1 MSDTDDKAHTPGAAL
16 AGFLVD
22 QLEGGIGG
30 QEASRTPRLIVYACC
45 AFVVLFL
52 GWAALASV
60 DRVVRAPGRVIPST
74 QANTIQHLEGGVV
87 AEIFV
92 REGEKVKVG
101 QPLVSISDV
110 LFDADR
116 EQQVARIDGLR
127 ARIAR
132 LRAEAGGVVNPDLG
146 AGELA
151 NNERMAFRARQDRLQ
166 QTLNVLRAQAAQKNA
181 EIAEIETRQRGLEAE
196 MKVARE
202 QLSVVSGLIRKNAAS
217 QLELLEAQGRLERLT
232 TQISEA
238 QATVPRLRAALGE
251 LLEKEKD
258 ALAQFR
264 SESRT
269 ALAEAESEA
278 ARLAPELRKG
288 DDRVSRT
295 VLKAP
300 VDGVVNRLY
309 ATTIGG
315 VVKPGET
322 VLELTPE
329 GAVRTVEAMVNPA
342 DRAELRPGLPA
353 VVKLT
358 AFDFTIFGTL
368 TGKVTEISA
377 DTVSNDKGER
387 YFRVRVAVDNDSLQ
401 RFGHEVTPGL
411 IANTDIVVG
420 QRTVM
425 EYLVSPIRRMQSQAL
440 REWK

>member
-1 MSDTDDKAHTPGAAL
+1 
-16 AGFLVD
+16 
-22 QLEGGIGG
+22 
-30 QEASRTPRLIVYACC
+30 
-45 AFVVLFL
+45 
-52 GWAALASV
+52 
-60 DRVVRAPGRVIPST
+60 
-74 QANTIQHLEGGVV
+74 
-87 AEIFV
+87 
-92 REGEKVKVG
+92 
-101 QPLVSISDV
+101 
-110 LFDADR
+110 
-116 EQQVARIDGLR
+116 
-127 ARIAR
+127 
-132 LRAEAGGVVNPDLG
+132 
-146 AGELA
+146 
-151 NNERMAFRARQDRLQ
+151 
-166 QTLNVLRAQAAQKNA
+166 
-181 EIAEIETRQRGLEAE
+181 
-196 MKVARE
+196 
-202 QLSVVSGLIRKNAAS
+202 LSVVSGLIRKNAAS

>member
-1 MSDTDDKAHTPGAAL
+1 M
-16 AGFLVD
+16 
-22 QLEGGIGG
+22 
-30 QEASRTPRLIVYACC
+30 
-45 AFVVLFL
+45 
-52 GWAALASV
+52 
-60 DRVVRAPGRVIPST
+60 
-74 QANTIQHLEGGVV
+74 NGV
-87 AEIFV
+87 F
-92 REGEKVKVG
+92 
-101 QPLVSISDV
+101 
-110 LFDADR
+110 
-116 EQQVARIDGLR
+116 
-127 ARIAR
+127 
-132 LRAEAGGVVNPDLG
+132 
-146 AGELA
+146 LA
-151 NNERMAFRARQDRLQ
+151 NNERMAFRARQERLQ

-342 DRAELRPGLPA
+342 DRAELRPDLPV

-411 IANTDIVVG
+411 IANADIVVG

-425 EYLVSPIRRMQSQAL
+425 EYLVSPLRRMQSQAL